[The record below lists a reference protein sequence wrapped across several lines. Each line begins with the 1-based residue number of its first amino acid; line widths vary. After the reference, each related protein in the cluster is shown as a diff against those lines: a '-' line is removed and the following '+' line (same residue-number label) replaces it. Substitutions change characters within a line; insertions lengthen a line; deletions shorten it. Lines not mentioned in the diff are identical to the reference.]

1 MRQGSV
7 VRVIRDGSIGVVISQ
22 KNGYL
27 YVLFEDYTVNTL
39 IPIKEDLV
47 AKTGKFFDLSIIW
60 DTIKAK

>member
-7 VRVIRDGSIGVVISQ
+7 VRIIRDGSIGVVISQ

-27 YVLFEDYTVNTL
+27 NVLFEDYTV